1 MFRSLE
7 QHVEQFIRAR
17 LAALHGRVLL
27 AISGGVDSMVM
38 LHVLVRLVRAGRL
51 SIEPVV
57 GHVNHHLRPE
67 ADTEEVFVRDTAGAY
82 AVETLCRGVD
92 VHTHVTETGLS
103 VETAARQLRGDALLQ
118 MAQQAG
124 CAVIATAHHA
134 DDNIETVVFRLRRG
148 TGYRGLAG
156 IRPQAVRRAG
166 AEAFTV
172 VRPLLCAH
180 REDIESYAR
189 EHGLRWCEDPSNR
202 QRQFARNRIRHDLL
216 PYLTRLYGAALPN
229 KIERLSQ
236 VAGDLLERVED
247 RADAAW
253 RRARLAETAN
263 SVDLSRDILRTCP
276 PILQVELIRRT
287 IGHLGLGERAL
298 TNRHYEALMRLIGQT
313 GRGRMDLPGG
323 GALQCWEHTAHFT
336 RIPEPPHGPIP
347 PRPTVLTLN
356 GTTDFGPWHI
366 KVTERTA
373 DLDAFE
379 RFRRTKDRFVE
390 WIDAARVRGPLR
402 IRTRR
407 IGDRFQ
413 PIGMPGEKR
422 VGKFLC
428 RRDVPPALRREVCII
443 EDEEGIV
450 WVAPVRLDRRCSVT
464 NSITQ
469 VLELRLSRLTRQDPA
484 VPSRQ
489 GFEAAPG

>member
-1 MFRSLE
+1 MSCSFEHR
-7 QHVEQFIRAR
+7 VERFIRDR

-27 AISGGVDSMVM
+27 AVSGGVDSMVM

-51 SIEPVV
+51 PIEPVV

-67 ADTEEVFVRDTAGAY
+67 ADAEEAFVRDTAGAY

-92 VHTHVTETGLS
+92 VGAHVAETGLS

-134 DDNIETVVFRLRRG
+134 DDNIETVLFRLRRG

-156 IRPQAVRRAG
+156 IRPQTVRRAG

-189 EHGLRWCEDPSNR
+189 KHGLRWCEDPTNR
-202 QRQFARNRIRHDLL
+202 QRRFARNRIRHDLL

-253 RRARLAETAN
+253 RRALRGEPPHA
-263 SVDLSRDILRTCP
+263 VDLSRDLVRRCP
-276 PILQVELIRRT
+276 PILQVELIRRA
-287 IGHLGLGERAL
+287 IVHLGLGERAL
-298 TNRHYEALMRLIGQT
+298 TNRHYEALMQLIGQT

-323 GALQCWEHTAHFT
+323 GVLRCCEHTAHFT
-336 RIPEPPHGPIP
+336 RIPEPPHGPVP

-366 KVTERTA
+366 EVTERTA

-402 IRTRR
+402 IRARQV
-407 IGDRFQ
+407 GDRFQ

-443 EDEEGIV
+443 EDEEGII
-450 WVAPVRLDRRCSVT
+450 WVAPVRLDRRCRVT
-464 NSITQ
+464 KSTTH
-469 VLELRLSRLTRQDPA
+469 VVKLGLSRLTRQDPA
-484 VPSRQ
+484 ALSRP
-489 GFEAAPG
+489 GFEATPG